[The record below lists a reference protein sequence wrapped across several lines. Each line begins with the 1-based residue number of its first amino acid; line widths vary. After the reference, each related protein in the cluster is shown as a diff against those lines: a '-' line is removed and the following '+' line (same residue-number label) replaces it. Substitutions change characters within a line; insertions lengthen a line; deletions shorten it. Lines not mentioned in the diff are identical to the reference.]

1 MTKRRAVMP
10 DEKTPGHGLQGKDRR
25 QGDLRDVHGG
35 TYDPPSESAPP
46 EINEH
51 RTGRQDEQSGADVR
65 PDTTPRQAG
74 LPQGLRH
81 RTGPMN
87 KSSGRRT
94 PDSGEN
100 ERDT

>member
-1 MTKRRAVMP
+1 MP
-10 DEKTPGHGLQGKDRR
+10 DEKTPGHGLQGEDRR
-25 QGDLRDVHGG
+25 QGDLRDVRGG
-35 TYDPPSESAPP
+35 TYDPPSESAPRK
-46 EINEH
+46 ISEH
-51 RTGRQDEQSGADVR
+51 RTTRQDEQLGADVR
-65 PDTTPRQAG
+65 PDTTPRQAE

-87 KSSGRRT
+87 KSSGRRS